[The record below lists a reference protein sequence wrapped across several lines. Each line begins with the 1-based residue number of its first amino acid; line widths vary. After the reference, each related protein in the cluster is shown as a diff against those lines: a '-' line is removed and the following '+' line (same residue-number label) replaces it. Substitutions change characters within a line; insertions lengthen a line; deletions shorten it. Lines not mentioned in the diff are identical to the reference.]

1 METDQ
6 MMRIIYAVGLL
17 VLLWPAFRALGR
29 NKRQAFD
36 YIVLWV
42 VFGLILA
49 LSYNL
54 LQSYDLLP
62 EQFR

>member
-29 NKRQAFD
+29 NKRQAF
-36 YIVLWV
+36 VLWL

-54 LQSYDLLP
+54 LQSYDLLQ